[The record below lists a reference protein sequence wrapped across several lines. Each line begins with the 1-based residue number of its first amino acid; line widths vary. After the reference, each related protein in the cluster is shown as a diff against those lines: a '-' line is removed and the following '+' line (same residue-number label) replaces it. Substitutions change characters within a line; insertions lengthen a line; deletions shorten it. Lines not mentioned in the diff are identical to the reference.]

1 MEFFCEKY
9 SALLKF
15 TPTIMDSLHEEFIK
29 YQLLDKSILTEHQ
42 WNEAI
47 VSVSGA
53 DDETP
58 EKNVYYRMDTIWGF
72 ISELKRVDSSPRFK
86 YLSMVAKLVLCI
98 PHSNAGEERVF
109 NLIKLNKTPSRNSL
123 NPNGTLSSIV
133 KVKLANQRN
142 PAAWE
147 PSSELLKSAKKA
159 TKQYNDEHKAK
170 NP

>member
-1 MEFFCEKY
+1 
-9 SALLKF
+9 
-15 TPTIMDSLHEEFIK
+15 MDSLHEEFIE

-86 YLSMVAKLVLCI
+86 
-98 PHSNAGEERVF
+98 
-109 NLIKLNKTPSRNSL
+109 
-123 NPNGTLSSIV
+123 
-133 KVKLANQRN
+133 
-142 PAAWE
+142 
-147 PSSELLKSAKKA
+147 
-159 TKQYNDEHKAK
+159 
-170 NP
+170 